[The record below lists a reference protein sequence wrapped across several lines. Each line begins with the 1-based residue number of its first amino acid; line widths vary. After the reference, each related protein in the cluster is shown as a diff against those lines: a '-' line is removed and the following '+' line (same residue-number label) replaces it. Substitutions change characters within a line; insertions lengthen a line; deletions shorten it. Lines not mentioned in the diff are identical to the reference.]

1 MGLLLNLSSIA
12 GAEKMYWTDSGTQK
26 IQRANLDGTGVE
38 DLLTGLV
45 DLSGLALDVGGG
57 KMYWTSFTVQK
68 IQRANLDGTGVEDL
82 LTGGGAPQGIA
93 LDVVGGK
100 MYWIDGFTGK
110 IRRANLDGTGVEDLV
125 TGLSLPIG
133 IALDVASGKMYWTD
147 IGTTKIQR
155 ANLDGTGVVD
165 ILTSTDGL
173 FDPSELALD
182 VAIVVT
188 STGICTPG
196 VVTVVVPNAGE
207 LIVANVNEATLSLG
221 GAAPLSCTFND
232 ADGDGDDDLVCKFA
246 WRDLDLTG
254 GSTEA
259 ALTGQ
264 MSDGRPITGIP
275 SIRIFRC
282 R

>member
-1 MGLLLNLSSIA
+1 
-12 GAEKMYWTDSGTQK
+12 MYWTNFSNDK
-26 IQRANLDGTGVE
+26 IQRANLE
-38 DLLTGLV
+38 IP
-45 DLSGLALDVGGG
+45 SGETASTRTD
-57 KMYWTSFTVQK
+57 
-68 IQRANLDGTGVEDL
+68 IEDL